1 MELDEIG
8 VLLDESWRIKKSLTD
23 KISNRKVDNSTIFL
37 NPKELLVVNFLV
49 LVGGVL
55 CNFL

>member
-23 KISNRKVDNSTIFL
+23 KISNRKVDEFYDFL
-37 NPKELLVVNFLV
+37 NPKELLVVNF
-49 LVGGVL
+49 
-55 CNFL
+55 